1 MLITCLHFGL
11 HLINKNHDCKNIHD
25 HLTPIHYCNKSKYMD
40 TLEEFEIYKYTK
52 IDKDNMLNDKL
63 VFNKNVL
70 YDKLL

>member
-1 MLITCLHFGL
+1 
-11 HLINKNHDCKNIHD
+11 
-25 HLTPIHYCNKSKYMD
+25 MD

-52 IDKDNMLNDKL
+52 SDKDNMLNDKL